1 MTALQNFAKLTGTT
15 EAQASSYAKCI
26 RYWMNKGMTI
36 EAAVARHQQFLIN
49 LVEEAKAGKLN
60 EMVADEIY
68 QELRTR
74 GRQGLNS

>member
-15 EAQASSYAKCI
+15 EAQAASYAKCI
-26 RYWMNKGMTI
+26 RYWMSKGMTI
-36 EAAVARHQQFLIN
+36 EAAVARHQKFLTQ

-74 GRQGLNS
+74 GRKGLN